1 MSYFTSP
8 FQTTLELTIAVLS
21 CLIDILT
28 GMTKKHFKLKLF
40 QKELKICLFYYK
52 SLETHK
58 LSIKITFPYIVS

>member
-1 MSYFTSP
+1 MSYFTSL

-28 GMTKKHFKLKLF
+28 GMTKKHLKLKMF
-40 QKELKICLFYYK
+40 QKELQICLFCYK